1 MAGLITHM
9 VIAREMIK
17 QLPEGS
23 IREEGLFYLGN
34 LAPDAVHAR
43 EGYIRAYKKHTHF
56 RDDIPDMEFELEEHR
71 SVYRKRLEEFIAQNR
86 ERGDGLE
93 DLYLGYVTH
102 ILTDELFI
110 LTVRKEFCKVMEQM
124 GISQNDHRFFEYIV
138 RDMNRNDLLL
148 VKHYEDMEIIRR
160 CIEQVRIYR
169 IDGLLDTRE
178 MKISRDWLVN
188 YHFLEE
194 HEFLDPVYISYDRTI
209 EFIQEAVRTITDM
222 LARKESPLRM
232 L

>member
-17 QLPEGS
+17 RLPKES

-56 RDDIPDMEFELEEHR
+56 RDDIPDMEFEQEEHQV
-71 SVYRKRLEEFIAQNR
+71 VYRKRLEDFAAKNR

-110 LTVRKEFCKVMEQM
+110 VTVRKEFCKVMEQM
-124 GISQNDHRFFEYIV
+124 GISQDDHRFFEYIV
-138 RDMNRNDLLL
+138 RDMTRNDLLL
-148 VKHYEDMEIIRR
+148 VKHYEEMEIIRR
-160 CIEQVRIYR
+160 CMEQVGIYQ
-169 IDGLLDTRE
+169 IEGLLSTQE
-178 MKISRDWLVN
+178 LKNSKDWLVS
-188 YHFLEE
+188 YHFTEE
-194 HEFLDPVYISYDRTI
+194 HEFLDPVYISYGRTL
-209 EFIQEAVRTITDM
+209 EFIQEAVRTITDK
-222 LARKESPLRM
+222 LTGKDSPLRM

>member
-17 QLPEGS
+17 RLPKES

-56 RDDIPDMEFELEEHR
+56 RDDIPDMEFEREEHQV
-71 SVYRKRLEEFIAQNR
+71 VYRKRLEEFAVKNR

-110 LTVRKEFCKVMEQM
+110 VTVRKEFCKVMEQM
-124 GISQNDHRFFEYIV
+124 GISQDDHRFFEYIV
-138 RDMNRNDLLL
+138 RDMTRNDLLL
-148 VKHYEDMEIIRR
+148 VKYYEEMEIIRR
-160 CIEQVRIYR
+160 CMEQVGIYQ
-169 IDGLLDTRE
+169 IEGLLSSQE
-178 MKISRDWLVN
+178 LKNSKEWLVS
-188 YHFLEE
+188 YHFTEE
-194 HEFLDPVYISYDRTI
+194 HEFLDPVYISYNRTL
-209 EFIQEAVRTITDM
+209 EFIQEAVRTITDK
-222 LARKESPLRM
+222 LTGKDSPLRM